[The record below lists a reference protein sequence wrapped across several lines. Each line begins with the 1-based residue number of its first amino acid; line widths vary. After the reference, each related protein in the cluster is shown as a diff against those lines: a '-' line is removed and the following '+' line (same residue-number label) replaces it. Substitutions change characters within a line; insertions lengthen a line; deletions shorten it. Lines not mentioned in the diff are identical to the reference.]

1 MKRDKI
7 ILYLDKPS
15 RKCFFVYDENKVVN
29 KKLSKDDVEIVTNGL
44 KTDGLKESFR
54 EEWDLFEVV
63 EMKEKTKSLN
73 ECVVTCE
80 LRFKLKLRKTQTE
93 KETK

>member
-15 RKCFFVYDENKVVN
+15 RKCFFVYNENKVVN
-29 KKLSKDDVEIVTNGL
+29 KKLSDGDVEIVTNGI
-44 KTDGLKESFR
+44 KSNILKESFR

-63 EMKEKTKSLN
+63 EMKEKSKTLN
-73 ECVVTCE
+73 EYVVTCE

-93 KETK
+93 KETE

>member
-15 RKCFFVYDENKVVN
+15 RKCFFVYDENKVSN
-29 KKLSKDDVEIVTNGL
+29 KKLSGDDIEIVTNGL
-44 KTDGLKESFR
+44 KSDMLKKSLR
-54 EEWDLFEVV
+54 EEWDLVEVKEV
-63 EMKEKTKSLN
+63 NEKTKTLN
-73 ECVVTCE
+73 EFVVTCE

-93 KETK
+93 KETE

>member
-15 RKCFFVYDENKVVN
+15 RKCFFLYDEKKVVN
-29 KKLSKDDVEIVTNGL
+29 KKLSKDDVEIVVNGL
-44 KTDGLKESFR
+44 KSDNLNEVLR
-54 EEWDLFEVV
+54 EEWDLIEVNEV
-63 EMKEKTKSLN
+63 TEKSKTLN
-73 ECVVTCE
+73 KFVVKCE
-80 LRFKLKLRKTQTE
+80 LTFKLKLRKTQTE